1 MSMQERRIESLM
13 PEFDLE
19 EFPRTIS
26 RIREKAIRENR
37 LLDNPPDEVLRQL
50 LEKEPKTRKTIY
62 DNFVAESE
70 PSSRAAIFT
79 KNSVDSSFGKD
90 EIELLSKCESTLAKE
105 KLISIDRI
113 VGNTNSK
120 TTVRLIVPEKF
131 AHVAYGGR
139 NLFAPIKG
147 DVKEPTYLIM
157 FFADDAYE
165 TNNLKP
171 LPQKDI
177 TIRLAMLPDGRYAKI
192 IRNGNYIG
200 EYKKGVFAAEDWF
213 AKTKKGGI
221 FLHAGCREDYLQSA
235 QGDYKTTRSLFV
247 ALSANGKTTLTC
259 KILARKGKEKSW
271 LVQDDGGT
279 LMPDG
284 SFHGFEAGG
293 VFVKTEGVGP
303 DEQMEIY
310 YGLLKPETLCE
321 NVYVNGD
328 GDFDFYNLEKTSNGR
343 AVVRRRDFMHA
354 SSYIDVP
361 RVDNL
366 ILITRGSIIPA
377 ISKLTLEQAVALMI
391 VGQAMESS
399 AGDPTKAGMIRSEF
413 FYDPFVA
420 GDKAD
425 HANRF
430 YEILKEIPNINY
442 YLFNSGWIGE
452 GARYR
457 QVRLEY
463 TMAILDSLLRGGL
476 DNPEDWVDSP
486 TGLKVPKAV
495 RLLDDIYLH
504 PEKLYSSSEFMKKQ
518 IELNVARR
526 TEIERVGSR
535 LNPEIKKCF
544 IVSAED
550 MALSSSLLRREVED
564 NE

>member
-1 MSMQERRIESLM
+1 MS
-13 PEFDLE
+13 EFDLE
-19 EFPRTIS
+19 EFLRTIN
-26 RIREKAIRENR
+26 RIRESALKECR

-50 LEKEPKTRKTIY
+50 LEKEPKTKKTVY
-62 DNFVAESE
+62 NNFVAESE
-70 PSSRAAIFT
+70 PSSRAAMFT
-79 KNSVDSSFGKD
+79 KNSVDNAFGKD
-90 EIELLSKCESTLAKE
+90 ELELLSKCENTLAKE
-105 KLISIDRI
+105 KLISVDRT
-113 VGNTNSK
+113 VGNSDSR
-120 TTVRLIVPEKF
+120 TTVRLIVPERF
-131 AHVAYGGR
+131 VHIAYGGR
-139 NLFAPIKG
+139 NLFTP
-147 DVKEPTYLIM
+147 VKEKVEEPTYSIA
-157 FFADDAYE
+157 FFADEAFE
-165 TNNLKP
+165 ANSVKP

-213 AKTKKGGI
+213 AKTMKGGI
-221 FLHAGCREDYLQSA
+221 FLHAGCREDYLQST
-235 QGDYKTTRSLFV
+235 QGDYRITRTLFV

-284 SFHGFEAGG
+284 SYHGFEAGG
-293 VFVKTEGVGP
+293 VFAKTEGVGP
-303 DEQMEIY
+303 EEQMEIY

-343 AVVRRRDFMHA
+343 AVIRRRDFMHA
-354 SSYIDVP
+354 STYIDVP
-361 RVDNL
+361 QVDNL
-366 ILITRGSIIPA
+366 ILITRGPIIPA
-377 ISKLTLEQAVALMI
+377 ISKLTLEQAAALMI

-399 AGDPTKAGMIRSEF
+399 AGDPTHAGTIRSEF

-420 GDKAD
+420 GDRAE

-430 YEILKEIPNINY
+430 YAILKGLPHINY
-442 YLFNSGWIGE
+442 YLLNTGWIGE
-452 GARYR
+452 GMRLR
-457 QVRLEY
+457 FVQLEY
-463 TMAILDSLLRGGL
+463 TLAILDSLLRHGL
-476 DNPEDWVDSP
+476 DSSEDWANSP
-486 TGLKVPKAV
+486 TGFKVPKAV

-504 PEKLYSSSEFMKKQ
+504 PEKLYSSSEFRKKQ

-526 TEIERVGSR
+526 VEIEKVGSK
-535 LNPEIKKCF
+535 LHPEIAKCF
-544 IVSAED
+544 TVSAED
-550 MALSSSLLRREVED
+550 RVLSASLQRREEED